1 MARFGRKRRREEVDT
16 ELNMVPIMNVFMV
29 MIPFLLMSA
38 AFYHIKAINT
48 SIPVHG
54 VATADTENMPAKEA
68 IKITVVLELKEREIR
83 ISALSSQL
91 SSVELAE
98 FEVALNRPAKGDLSV
113 IALGDYLHRVKARY
127 PASDTLLLI
136 PDDTVLYREIIQTMD
151 CARNHDTGE
160 LFPNVVLAGSLG

>member
-1 MARFGRKRRREEVDT
+1 MAQLGRKRKRMEEDT
-16 ELNMVPIMNVFMV
+16 ELNLIPIMNVFMV
-29 MIPFLLMSA
+29 MIPFLLMFA
-38 AFYHIKAINT
+38 TFYHLKAINT

-54 VATADTENMPAKEA
+54 VAFADTENMPAKEA

-91 SSVELAE
+91 SATELAE

-113 IALGDYLHRVKARY
+113 IALSDYLQRVKARY

-136 PDDTVLYREIIQTMD
+136 PDEGVLYKEIIQAMD
-151 CARNHDTGE
+151 CARSHDTGE